1 MSFGIALSVRS
12 RVRECTP
19 ALFDQVVDSEQT
31 ARVCAEIE
39 DALEKVKRGEM
50 SREDFETY
58 KAEQKKQLA
67 VFTPHAMFPKGRR
80 VNEDAVPSGLCMYD
94 VDHIRFTPD
103 SSPKGERSG
112 YTQERNQM
120 KDTPRE
126 NYLLPSPIGEGPGMS
141 LLWARL
147 VEHTLAK
154 KPITD
159 EETIAELK
167 RLDVCLVH
175 VTPSTEGFRLFFV
188 MPEGMNLEEA
198 QRWMSEQLGDE
209 HYDGCVKDLARCSFV
224 VPREYILYGPDERMW
239 SSLTPAPSPKGEGS
253 VYTQERNQIRDNE
266 GKQEKNR
273 NQIWDNED
281 KQEKNIGMDNSRE
294 NYQLPS
300 PIGEGSGLRLFRG
313 IPYSTI
319 IREWWLRTGGEPQQ
333 GERNVKLHKLAV
345 NLRAI
350 CDNKKEVLM
359 AVMPRFGLSETEMKS
374 IVDSACKE
382 EPKGVSKVMQQIVE
396 NEERRV
402 KSEEFAAAHPELDA
416 DAMDAQADSSS
427 LTLHPSL
434 KRAMPLGLRETL
446 VGVPA
451 SMHMPVLCSVL
462 PIAAAYADQVEV
474 EYCDGMRQHLG
485 LMSII
490 RGEQASGKSVCK
502 NAVDVW
508 KRQLDEED
516 TLARK
521 REEEWKERKKSRK
534 ANEKAPE
541 DPKVLIRMVPV
552 TVSCSTLLKRFK
564 NSNGHTLYSFGE
576 ELDTLRKTNGA
587 GSWSSKYDIYRLSF
601 DQGEWGQDYN
611 SDQAESGVV
620 KVSYNWTM
628 LGTDGA
634 MRKCFKADNIENGLS
649 SRILVAEMPD
659 SSFAKM
665 PKFARRTA
673 EDEAKIQE
681 AVTRLRSYGGF
692 VDTPRLRKAI
702 ETWVEQ
708 KRIEAAKDIDRVKDT
723 YRKRAA
729 VIGFRCGVVFHLLS
743 GCPRESKA
751 CLDFALMMAD
761 YTLSQQIA
769 AFGEVLENQFV
780 DARSECLRYGSN
792 HSVYDQLPPTF
803 TLSDLRALK
812 HGTCGESALRKIISR
827 WYRDHW
833 IEKTDKTHWT
843 KTNSEL

>member
-19 ALFDQVVDSEQT
+19 ALFNQVVDSRQT

-39 DALEKVKRGEM
+39 DALERVKRGEM
-50 SREDFETY
+50 SREDFETF
-58 KAEQKKQLA
+58 KGEQKKRLA
-67 VFTPHAMFPKGRR
+67 IFTPHATFPKGRR
-80 VNEDAVPSGLCMYD
+80 VNEDAVPSGLSMYD
-94 VDHIRFTPD
+94 VDHI
-103 SSPKGERSG
+103 SPLQ
-112 YTQERNQM
+112 T
-120 KDTPRE
+120 
-126 NYLLPSPIGEGPGMS
+126 SPHRGG
-141 LLWARL
+141 LYQRL
-147 VEHTLAK
+147 VEHTLEK
-154 KPITD
+154 KAITD
-159 EETIAELK
+159 EGMIAELR
-167 RLDVCLVH
+167 RLGVCLVH
-175 VTPSTEGFRLFFV
+175 VTPSTEGFRLFFAV
-188 MPEGMNLEEA
+188 PEGMSLEEA
-198 QRWMSEQLGDE
+198 QKWMSEQLGDAD
-209 HYDGCVKDLARCSFV
+209 YDGCVKDLARSSFV
-224 VPREYILYGPDERMW
+224 VPRDYILYLDEEELFKERKTQEAPPTAPEGASIVLSAEEEPIVSPSGDERGA
-239 SSLTPAPSPKGEGS
+239 SELS
-253 VYTQERNQIRDNE
+253 
-266 GKQEKNR
+266 
-273 NQIWDNED
+273 
-281 KQEKNIGMDNSRE
+281 
-294 NYQLPS
+294 
-300 PIGEGSGLRLFRG
+300 FRG
-313 IPYSTI
+313 IPYASI
-319 IREWWLRTGGEPQQ
+319 IREWWLRTGGEPQE

-350 CDNKKEVLM
+350 CDNRREVLM
-359 AVMPRFGLSETEMKS
+359 AVMPRFGLSETELRS

-382 EPKGVSKVMQQIVE
+382 EPKGVSKMMASIVE
-396 NEERRV
+396 SEERRV
-402 KSEEFAAAHPELDA
+402 KSEESDGAWDV
-416 DAMDAQADSSS
+416 DSDSSEVGNS
-427 LTLHPSL
+427 SAFEHPL
-434 KRAMPLGLRETL
+434 LRRGLGRLPIGLRESL

-474 EYCDGMRQHLG
+474 EYCDGNRQRLG

-508 KRQLDEED
+508 KRQFEEED
-516 TLARK
+516 ALARK

-541 DPKVLIRMVPV
+541 DPKVLVRMVPV

-564 NSNGHTLYSFGE
+564 NSCGHTLYSFGE

-620 KVSYNWTM
+620 KVAYNWTM

-659 SSFAKM
+659 SSFSKM
-665 PKFARRTA
+665 PKFSRRSA
-673 EDEAKIQE
+673 EDEARIQE
-681 AVTRLRSYGGF
+681 AVTRLRSYSGF

-702 ETWVEQ
+702 EAWVEE
-708 KRIEAAKDIDRVKDT
+708 KRVEAAKDIDRVKDT

-743 GCPRESKA
+743 GGKRESKA

-761 YTLSQQIA
+761 YTLRQQIA
-769 AFGEVLENQFV
+769 AFGEALEGQFV
-780 DARSECLRYGSN
+780 DARSEGQRYGAN
-792 HSVYDQLPPTF
+792 HSVFDQLPPTF
-803 TLSDLRALK
+803 TMGDLRALK
-812 HGTCGESALRKIISR
+812 HGFCGEAALRKIISR

-833 IEKTDKTHWT
+833 IEKTDKGHWRKLSAT
-843 KTNSEL
+843 L